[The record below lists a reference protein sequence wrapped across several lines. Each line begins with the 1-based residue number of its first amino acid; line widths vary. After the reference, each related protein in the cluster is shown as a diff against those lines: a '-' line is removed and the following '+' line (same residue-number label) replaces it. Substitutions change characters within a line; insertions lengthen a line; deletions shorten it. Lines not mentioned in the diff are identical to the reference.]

1 MESIKFEFFRYSVTT
16 IEPGAS
22 EVLTHGF
29 LSNPRSLAFFAT
41 RPAAI
46 ITLGLDVFVQDVIA
60 AITTSPFLISK
71 FFPSKFIWDE
81 LLLLV
86 IELTSFWYD
95 SFAFFKSI
103 LSCGL
108 FGPAI
113 EGEIVDISSSKF
125 SEYFALLQSSLVSP
139 TFSEYFFIS
148 SIWDSSLF
156 DSFIYSIV
164 SSSIGKIP
172 HVAPYS
178 GAMFAI
184 VALSPRDKLL
194 SPSP

>member
-1 MESIKFEFFRYSVTT
+1 M
-16 IEPGAS
+16 
-22 EVLTHGF
+22 
-29 LSNPRSLAFFAT
+29 
-41 RPAAI
+41 
-46 ITLGLDVFVQDVIA
+46 QDVIA

-71 FFPSKFIWDE
+71 FFPSKLIWDV
-81 LLLLV
+81 LLSLV

-95 SFAFFKSI
+95 SLAFFKSI

-156 DSFIYSIV
+156 DNFIYSIV
-164 SSSIGKIP
+164 SSSMGKIP

-184 VALSPRDKLL
+184 VALSPRDKLF